1 MKRQLNITDIAPFA
15 VNNECIA
22 VRGNFA
28 IIRNIASIKEQMVS
42 GGMGDLLYIPL
53 GRILLVTAGTVRLR
67 LNMQP
72 CQVEKGT
79 ALVIPENYYMEVMEL
94 SADYNAQIATFGGIP
109 MPFKH
114 WAMVSLEDDDLRR
127 VGSYFDLL
135 WMVANSPACQQKT
148 IDSILS
154 ALLSDLHS
162 LTDQTDV
169 SCLAKAPTAAEQLM
183 LRFFDLLSESDGTV
197 RSVKAVAD
205 QLCVSPNH
213 LSAVVKQ
220 QSGQTV
226 MRLLNAHTVL
236 HAKILLRHSTL
247 PLADIAERL
256 GFENPPSFSR
266 FFKRETGVTAGSVR
280 NKLNP

>member
-53 GRILLVTAGTVRLR
+53 GRILLVTAGTVLLR

-72 CQVEKGT
+72 CKVERGT

-94 SADYNAQIATFGGIP
+94 SSDYNAQIATFGGIP

-183 LRFFDLLSESDGTV
+183 LRFFDLLAESDGTV
-197 RSVKAVAD
+197 RSVKAIAD
-205 QLCVSPNH
+205 RLCVSPNH

-226 MRLLNAHTVL
+226 MQLLNAHTVL

-247 PLADIAERL
+247 PLADIADRL
-256 GFENPPSFSR
+256 GFENPPAFSR
-266 FFKRETGVTAGSVR
+266 FFKRETGATAGSVR

>member
-53 GRILLVTAGTVRLR
+53 GRILIVTAGTVRLR

-213 LSAVVKQ
+213 LSVVVKQ

-247 PLADIAERL
+247 PLADIADRL
-256 GFENPPSFSR
+256 GFENPPAFSR
-266 FFKRETGVTAGSVR
+266 FFKRETGATPGSVR
-280 NKLNP
+280 VN

>member
-15 VNNECIA
+15 VNNEFIA

-28 IIRNIASIKEQMVS
+28 IIRNVASIKEQIVS

-72 CQVEKGT
+72 CQVEKGIV
-79 ALVIPENYYMEVMEL
+79 LVIPENYYMEVIGV
-94 SADYNAQIATFGGIP
+94 SSDYNAQIVTFGGIP
-109 MPFKH
+109 IPFKR
-114 WAMVSLEDDDLRR
+114 WSSIPIKGDDSLRI
-127 VGSYFDLL
+127 GSYFDLL
-135 WMVANSPACQQKT
+135 WEVANSPTCQQT
-148 IDSILS
+148 TLNNLLS
-154 ALLSDLHS
+154 ALLSDLYS
-162 LTDQTDV
+162 LDV
-169 SCLAKAPTAAEQLM
+169 SGDALHASDAHTAADRLM
-183 LRFFDLLSESDGTV
+183 QRFFDLLSESDGTV
-197 RSVKAVAD
+197 RSVKAVAN

-226 MRLLNAHTVL
+226 MQLLNAHTVL

-247 PLADIAERL
+247 PLADIADRL
-256 GFENPPSFSR
+256 GFENPPAFSR
-266 FFKRETGVTAGSVR
+266 FFKRETGVTSGSVR
-280 NKLNP
+280 NKR

>member
-236 HAKILLRHSTL
+236 HAKILLRRSTL
-247 PLADIAERL
+247 PLADIADRL
-256 GFENPPSFSR
+256 GFENPPAFSR
-266 FFKRETGVTAGSVR
+266 FFKRETGATAGSVR

>member
-15 VNNECIA
+15 VNDECIA

-28 IIRNIASIKEQMVS
+28 IIRNVASIKEQVVS

-53 GRILLVTAGTVRLR
+53 GRILLVTAGTVLLR

-72 CQVEKGT
+72 CKVERGT
-79 ALVIPENYYMEVMEL
+79 ALVIPENYYMEVMEV

-183 LRFFDLLSESDGTV
+183 LRFFDLLAESDGTV
-197 RSVKAVAD
+197 RSVKAIAD
-205 QLCVSPNH
+205 RLCVSPNH

-226 MRLLNAHTVL
+226 MQLLNAHTVL

-247 PLADIAERL
+247 PLADIADRL
-256 GFENPPSFSR
+256 GFENPPAFSR
-266 FFKRETGVTAGSVR
+266 FFKRETGATAGSVR